1 MSKSLTKRLS
11 ESKLYWMERVS
22 GRIGRLVLGDTPLSP
37 IMQATGAGQ
46 GSAQAS
52 AAMEEQQDPQPSAQR
67 PASFEPRSY
76 GGVSVAERPRQKQIG
91 CETCGQTFEPHHA
104 RVRCTVCS
112 LWIHDDCVE
121 TLSIGPAWR
130 AEMCLACQQ
139 RSTRKLRVIQALEL
153 RRGNRWNADDWF
165 HAFRQE
171 VRLGENG
178 CLSWPMRLC

>member
-1 MSKSLTKRLS
+1 M
-11 ESKLYWMERVS
+11 S

-52 AAMEEQQDPQPSAQR
+52 AAMEEQQVSHTSAQG
-67 PASFEPRSY
+67 PAGFEPRSY
-76 GGVSVAERPRQKQIG
+76 GGVSVADRPRQRQIG
-91 CETCGQTFEPHHA
+91 CETCGQTFEPQDA
-104 RVRCTVCS
+104 RVRCPVCS

-121 TLSIGPAWR
+121 TLSIGFRWC

-139 RSTRKLRVIQALEL
+139 RSTRRLRVIKALEL

-165 HAFRQE
+165 HALRE
-171 VRLGENG
+171 AVRIGGEYG
-178 CLSWPMRLC
+178 MCREIET